1 MEECDAIINSFM
13 DQGVLDDPESIN
25 TVNEA
30 MADLIDHV
38 AKTAEVI
45 KNINQ
50 CLKRFTRLNLGSIPS
65 STSQTFKTS
74 IDVLNEVK

>member
-45 KNINQ
+45 
-50 CLKRFTRLNLGSIPS
+50 
-65 STSQTFKTS
+65 
-74 IDVLNEVK
+74 